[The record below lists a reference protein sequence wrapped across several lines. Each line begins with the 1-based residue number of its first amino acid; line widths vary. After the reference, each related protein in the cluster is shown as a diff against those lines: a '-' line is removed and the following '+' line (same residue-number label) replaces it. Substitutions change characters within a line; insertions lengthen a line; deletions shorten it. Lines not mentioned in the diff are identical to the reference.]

1 MESPNNHCADDR
13 PYLDLLKK
21 VDFSPIFIM
30 GDHRSGTTLLYKTLV
45 ATGCFNFV
53 RAYHVIKYNEIL
65 YNRIHQTENRAIE
78 ELEELFKSLEISDR
92 NIDRVM
98 ATPDLPEEYG
108 FILKNVAGD
117 NSCITKQ
124 NLPVFQQLCR
134 KIQFASDPDK
144 PLLLKNPWDLPQFM
158 YVKSVVPNA
167 KFIFIHRHPI
177 HVINSKLKAARSMLS
192 SWNPYVA
199 LIAQW
204 YVKIFK
210 NPAQRYLY
218 QLLYSNYFDLGLRRV
233 TKQSVESTTYFLDNF
248 ESLPNKDYL
257 SIKYE
262 DMCKTPEAIIFRILE
277 FLELQPRSTL
287 DYESLIQP
295 RPVKLLPEVERN
307 YHEICQKLQPYL
319 LDRSYDL
326 EIS

>member
-13 PYLDLLKK
+13 PYLNLLPQA
-21 VDFSPIFIM
+21 DFSPIFIM

-53 RAYHVIKYNEIL
+53 RAYHIIKYNEIL

-177 HVINSKLKAARSMLS
+177 HVIN
-192 SWNPYVA
+192 
-199 LIAQW
+199 
-204 YVKIFK
+204 
-210 NPAQRYLY
+210 
-218 QLLYSNYFDLGLRRV
+218 
-233 TKQSVESTTYFLDNF
+233 
-248 ESLPNKDYL
+248 
-257 SIKYE
+257 
-262 DMCKTPEAIIFRILE
+262 
-277 FLELQPRSTL
+277 
-287 DYESLIQP
+287 
-295 RPVKLLPEVERN
+295 
-307 YHEICQKLQPYL
+307 
-319 LDRSYDL
+319 
-326 EIS
+326 